1 MEISDVRVR
10 MVKDAG
16 DRLKAVCT
24 VTLDGEF
31 VVRDVKVVEGTNGL
45 FVAMPS
51 RKLTAP
57 CGRCRTQN
65 HLRAKHCNECGGRL
79 PPARIPAGEDGRE
92 KAHRDIAHPINSAFR
107 QRMQERVLEAYRM
120 ECEAVGPVGAPPEP
134 ESAFESEMEGEPETP
149 FEEEVTDREQV
160 HEHEREQ
167 EREHIH
173 EDEGISD
180 YNSLI
185 ADLRGGGGGGGA
197 ERRPAAGGGRGPR
210 PQPSHSQPPRRPQ
223 PQGRGPRVRDDR
235 REGGRPP
242 GREEP
247 PRQQGRPPE
256 PRRDS
261 GYGRGPR
268 PSKWESQRQET
279 SMPAPESEPEIF
291 EPQESVEA
299 EASSPMPPAPP
310 TPPPPRPVRERPV
323 SQPVAPR
330 PAPAPVKRPE
340 PEPGPEDSFGA
351 GLL

>member
-24 VTLDGEF
+24 VTLDNEF

-51 RKLTAP
+51 RKLTLP
-57 CGRCRTQN
+57 CPRCRTQN
-65 HLRAKHCNECGGRL
+65 HLRSKHCNECGGRL
-79 PPARIPAGEDGRE
+79 PPARIPADENGRE
-92 KAHRDIAHPINSAFR
+92 KAHRDVAHPINSAFR
-107 QRMQERVLEAYRM
+107 QRMQERVLEAFRL
-120 ECEAVGPVGAPPEP
+120 ECEAIGTVSAPAEP
-134 ESAFESEMEGEPETP
+134 ESGFESEMAGEPEP
-149 FEEEVTDREQV
+149 RFEEEITDREQD
-160 HEHEREQ
+160 HDHEREP
-167 EREHIH
+167 EREHVH

-185 ADLRGGGGGGGA
+185 ADLRGGGGGGGG
-197 ERRPAAGGGRGPR
+197 ERRPAGGGGRGPR

-223 PQGRGPRVRDDR
+223 PQSRGPRGHDNR
-235 REGGRPP
+235 REGGGSP

-247 PRQQGRPPE
+247 PRQQGRPSE

-261 GYGRGPR
+261 GYGRGSR
-268 PSKWESQRQET
+268 PSKWESQRQES
-279 SMPAPESEPEIF
+279 SMPAPPSESEEF
-291 EPQESVEA
+291 EPQESVAPEA
-299 EASSPMPPAPP
+299 AS
-310 TPPPPRPVRERPV
+310 PPPPMPQPVRERPV

-340 PEPGPEDSFGA
+340 PEAGAEDSFGA